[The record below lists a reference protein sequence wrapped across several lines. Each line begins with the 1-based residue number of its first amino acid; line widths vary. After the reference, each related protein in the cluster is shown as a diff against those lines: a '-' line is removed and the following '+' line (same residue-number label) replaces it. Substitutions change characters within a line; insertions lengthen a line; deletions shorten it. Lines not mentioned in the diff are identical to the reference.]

1 MQHIGYELMILQ
13 PYDQEH
19 NSHWPLGLATDD
31 LFLFLASEAKTES
44 SHLED

>member
-13 PYDQEH
+13 PYDREQS
-19 NSHWPLGLATDD
+19 SHWPLGLGPDD
-31 LFLFLASEAKTES
+31 LLPFLASEAKTES